1 VGKKNAFIIAT
12 LISIVGYFLKWWGFN
27 PENPWLMFM
36 PIPFLSF
43 GIGGLFTLMMSMT
56 ADVCDLDEL
65 NSGERREGMF
75 GAVYWWMVKL
85 GTAVAMLTSGIVL
98 SMVGFNEAVE
108 VQTMETITNLRIADI
123 LIPVVT
129 ALLAI
134 VIVWKYDITVLK
146 AYEIRQELIKQRD
159 NNKK

>member
-1 VGKKNAFIIAT
+1 
-12 LISIVGYFLKWWGFN
+12 
-27 PENPWLMFM
+27 
-36 PIPFLSF
+36 
-43 GIGGLFTLMMSMT
+43 
-56 ADVCDLDEL
+56 LDEL
-65 NSGERREGMF
+65 HSGERREGMF

-108 VQTMETITNLRIADI
+108 AQTMETITNLRIADI

-134 VIVWKYDITVLK
+134 VMVWKYDITELK
-146 AYEIRQELIKQRD
+146 AHEIRQALIKQRG
-159 NNKK
+159 KEKHG